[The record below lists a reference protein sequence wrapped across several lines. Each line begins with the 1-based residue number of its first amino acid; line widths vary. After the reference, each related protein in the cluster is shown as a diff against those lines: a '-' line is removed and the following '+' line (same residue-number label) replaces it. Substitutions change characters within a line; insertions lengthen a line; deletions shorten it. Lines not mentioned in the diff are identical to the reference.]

1 MGPYMMRFQIRDL
14 EGFSGVK
21 AHTIRIWEKRYG
33 LLSPDRTGT
42 NIRHYGSD
50 DLRSILNVA
59 YLNQRGYKI
68 SKIAALS
75 VVERETLVREVSEKD
90 GGADEV
96 LNMLKL
102 AMLGFDEARFNA
114 ESAKHVVKHGFRS
127 LMEDVYARLLEHIG
141 LLWQTSSIC
150 PAQEHFVSNIIRQK
164 LIVACD
170 ALPMNTRSSDALH
183 VLYLPENEIHE
194 LGLLYLNYI
203 LRSQGKRTLYLGQ
216 SVPAADLVQLSASHP
231 GPIVFVTLLTTQPP
245 PAEVHEF
252 LKNLRTRLPD
262 DRFSFWLA
270 GAHLSLVAPKEA
282 PSGMHM
288 HTTLRELVA
297 SLEKN

>member
-1 MGPYMMRFQIRDL
+1 MRFQIRDL

-42 NIRHYGSD
+42 NIRYYGPE

-68 SKIAALS
+68 SKIAALT
-75 VVERETLVREVSEKD
+75 VVERETLVREVSESD

-102 AMLGFDEARFNA
+102 AMLGFDEALFNA
-114 ESAKHVVKHGFRS
+114 ESAKHVAKRGFRS

-141 LLWQTSSIC
+141 VLWQTSSIC

-203 LRSQGKRTLYLGQ
+203 LRSKGKRTVYLGQ
-216 SVPAADLVQLSASHP
+216 SVPAADLVQLAALHSHAV
-231 GPIVFVTLLTTQPP
+231 VFVTLLTTQPP

-252 LKNLRTRLPD
+252 LKDLRAILPA
-262 DRFSFWLA
+262 DRFSFWMA
-270 GAHLSLVAPKEA
+270 GAHLSLVTPQEA
-282 PSGMHM
+282 PSGMRL
-288 HTTLRELVA
+288 HTTLRELIA
-297 SLEKN
+297 TIDAAA

>member
-1 MGPYMMRFQIRDL
+1 MMRFQIRDL

-33 LLSPDRTGT
+33 LLQPDRSGT
-42 NIRHYGSD
+42 NIRYYGSD
-50 DLRSILNVA
+50 DLRSLLNVA
-59 YLNQRGYKI
+59 YLNQRGFKI

-75 VVERETLVREVSEKD
+75 VVERETLVREVAAKD

-102 AMLGFDEARFNA
+102 AMLGFDEALFNA
-114 ESAKHVVKHGFRS
+114 ESAKHVAKHGFRS

-170 ALPMNTRSSDALH
+170 ALPMHAPSSDALH

-194 LGLLYLNYI
+194 LGLLYLNYV
-203 LRSQGKRTLYLGQ
+203 LRSKGKRTVYLGQ
-216 SVPAADLVQLSASHP
+216 SVPSADLSQLAALHAQ
-231 GPIVFVTLLTTQPP
+231 PIVFVTLLTSQPP
-245 PAEVHEF
+245 PAEVHQF
-252 LKNLRTRLPD
+252 LTDLRASLPD

-270 GAHLSLVAPKEA
+270 GAHLSLVAPQEA
-282 PSGMHM
+282 PAGMRLY
-288 HTTLRELVA
+288 TRLRELIVA
-297 SLEKN
+297 IDRA